1 MKCHLAAVLA
11 GTLAICL
18 AGCTSTP
25 ARLYTL
31 SPTAIPPASVD
42 IRLSHIAVVV
52 GPVSIP
58 GIVDLQQIVVL
69 NSANQVSV
77 DEFHRWASPLRNNIA
92 LVVGDNIA
100 VLLGTP
106 NVSSALTLT
115 ADYRVAIDVQS
126 FESTPGVAARLSAL
140 WTVRRV
146 KDDATAT
153 GRTTTRETSSDQS
166 YGALAAAHSRC
177 LASLS
182 ADIAEAIRT
191 IDRSPLQAGI
201 GSLADR

>member
-1 MKCHLAAVLA
+1 MKCHIAVMLAP
-11 GTLAICL
+11 GTLALLL
-18 AGCTSTP
+18 AGCSNTP
-25 ARLYTL
+25 AHLYTL
-31 SPTAIPPASVD
+31 NPTAMPPASAD
-42 IRLSHIAVVV
+42 LRLSNIAVVL

-58 GIVDLQQIVVL
+58 GIVDLQQIVVR

-77 DEFHRWASPLRNNIA
+77 DEFNRWASPLRNNIS
-92 LVVGDNIA
+92 LVVADNIA

-126 FESTPGVAARLSAL
+126 FESTPGDAARLSAL

-146 KDDATAT
+146 KDGATTT
-153 GRTTTRETSSDQS
+153 GRTTTRETSSDQG
-166 YGALAAAHSRC
+166 YAALAAAHSRC
-177 LASLS
+177 LGRLS

-191 IDRSPLQAGI
+191 LDRSPLQAE
-201 GSLADR
+201 LTR

>member
-1 MKCHLAAVLA
+1 MKCHLAVMLA
-11 GTLAICL
+11 RGALAIWL

-25 ARLYTL
+25 AHLYTL
-31 SPTAIPPASVD
+31 SPTAMPPASAD
-42 IRLSHIAVVV
+42 LRLSNIAVVV

-58 GIVDLQQIVVL
+58 GIVDLQQIVVS

-77 DEFHRWASPLRNNIA
+77 EEFNRWASPLRNNIS
-92 LVVGDNIA
+92 LVVADNIS

-115 ADYRVAIDVQS
+115 ADYRIAIDVQS
-126 FESTPGVAARLSAL
+126 FESAPGIEARLSAL
-140 WTVRRV
+140 WT
-146 KDDATAT
+146 
-153 GRTTTRETSSDQS
+153 TTRESSSNQG

-177 LASLS
+177 LGRLS

-191 IDRSPLQAGI
+191 LDRSPLQAG
-201 GSLADR
+201 LTR

>member
-1 MKCHLAAVLA
+1 MKCHLAAMLA
-11 GTLAICL
+11 GTLAIL
-18 AGCTSTP
+18 SAGCANTP

-31 SPTAIPPASVD
+31 SPTAMPPASAD
-42 IRLSHIAVVV
+42 QRLSNIAVVL

-58 GIVDLQQIVVL
+58 GIVDLQQIVVR

-77 DEFHRWASPLRNNIA
+77 DEFNRWASPLRNNIS
-92 LVVGDNIA
+92 LVVAGNLS

-106 NVSSALTLT
+106 NVSSALNLT

-126 FESTPGVAARLSAL
+126 FESTPGDAARLSAL

-146 KDDATAT
+146 KDGATAT
-153 GRTTTRETSSDQS
+153 GRTTTHEAPSDQG

-177 LASLS
+177 LGSLS

-191 IDRSPLQAGI
+191 LDRTPLQAG
-201 GSLADR
+201 LTR